1 MTTPKIIWKP
11 VSDVAVIE
19 GGEEGV
25 GNTLELYLKSNALIV
40 QHWGGNVYWKRNSG
54 EAASGDGF
62 RLSGDYQ
69 EVLWYNY
76 EVGDYISY
84 WVEPGATLVLQ
95 FGLG

>member
-11 VSDVAVIE
+11 ISEVSVIV
-19 GGEEGV
+19 GGETGT
-25 GNTLELYLKSNALIV
+25 GNTLELYPKANALIV
-40 QHWGGNVYWKRNSG
+40 QHWGGEVYWKRNSSLAG
-54 EAASGDGF
+54 SSDGF
-62 RLSGDYQ
+62 RLVGDYQ

-76 EVGDYISY
+76 EDGDYISY